1 MSLKAE
7 NMHYGFTLDVW
18 SPGMTYVQNVF
29 KVYFT
34 CIGNVL
40 EMHRN
45 MYWKCAGNAQKLGY
59 RTNRALSIIC

>member
-1 MSLKAE
+1 
-7 NMHYGFTLDVW
+7 
-18 SPGMTYVQNVF
+18 MTYVQNVF

-45 MYWKCAGNAQKLGY
+45 MSMYWKCAGNAQKLGY
-59 RTNRALSIIC
+59 RINRALSIIC